1 MSWLFALGGQS
12 IGASALA
19 SVLPM
24 NNKVPLGLTGL
35 IYLQSTGFDS
45 DGKDSA

>member
-12 IGASALA
+12 IGPSVLA

-24 NNKVPLGLTGL
+24 NNKVPLELTGL
-35 IYLQSTGFDS
+35 ILQSTGFDS